1 MAISTGRLPQSM
13 DLQFSTPAQLPTPY
27 GVFRVQAVR
36 EHNGHEHLVVVKGN
50 LKDRHSVPLR
60 IHSECTTGGGLHS
73 LRCDCDQQLA
83 AALDYFEIHGFGILI
98 YLRQEGRGIGL
109 FNKIEAY
116 ALQDTGLD
124 TVEANAKLGFPN
136 DLRSYE
142 IAFRVIQNHG
152 IESVRLLTNNPKK
165 MLALENNGIVV
176 TDRVPIQVTSNE
188 FNRRYLQAKKE
199 KMAHFL

>member
-1 MAISTGRLPQSM
+1 MAISTGPLPQSR
-13 DLQFSTPAQLPTPY
+13 DLQFSTAAQLPTSH
-27 GVFRVQAVR
+27 GVFQVQAVR
-36 EHNGHEHLVVVKGN
+36 EHNGHEHLVVVKGD
-50 LKDRHSVPLR
+50 LTGRDSVPLR
-60 IHSECTTGGGLHS
+60 IHSECTTAGGLHS

-83 AALDYFEIHGFGILI
+83 AALDYFEAQGFGILI

-124 TVEANAKLGFPN
+124 TVEANAKLGFPI
-136 DLRSYE
+136 DLRTYE
-142 IAFRVIQNHG
+142 IAFRVLEYHG

-165 MLALENNGIVV
+165 MLALQNNGIVV
-176 TDRVPIQVTSNE
+176 TNRVPIQISSNE
-188 FNRRYLQAKKE
+188 FNQRYLQAKKE

>member
-1 MAISTGRLPQSM
+1 M
-13 DLQFSTPAQLPTPY
+13 DLQFSAPAQLPTPH
-27 GVFRVQAVR
+27 GTFRVQAVR
-36 EHNGHEHLVVVKGN
+36 EHNGHEHLVVVKGK
-50 LKDRHSVPLR
+50 LRGRHGVPLR
-60 IHSECTTGGGLHS
+60 IHSECTTAGGLHS

-83 AALDYFEIHGFGILI
+83 AALDYFEAHGLGILI

-136 DLRSYE
+136 DLRSYD

-165 MLALENNGIVV
+165 MLALQNNGIVV
-176 TDRVPIQVTSNE
+176 TDRVPIRITSNE

>member
-1 MAISTGRLPQSM
+1 MAISTGSVPQNM
-13 DLQFSTPAQLPTPY
+13 DLQFSTAAVLPTSH
-27 GVFRVQAVR
+27 GIFRVQAVR
-36 EHNGHEHLVVVKGN
+36 EQNGHEHLVVAKGK
-50 LKDRHSVPLR
+50 LRGREGVPLR

-83 AALDYFEIHGFGILI
+83 AALDYFEAQGFGILI

-136 DLRSYE
+136 DLRTYE
-142 IAFRVIQNHG
+142 IALRVIQHYG

-176 TDRVPIQVTSNE
+176 TDRVPVQITSNE
-188 FNRRYLQAKKE
+188 FNQRYLQAKKE